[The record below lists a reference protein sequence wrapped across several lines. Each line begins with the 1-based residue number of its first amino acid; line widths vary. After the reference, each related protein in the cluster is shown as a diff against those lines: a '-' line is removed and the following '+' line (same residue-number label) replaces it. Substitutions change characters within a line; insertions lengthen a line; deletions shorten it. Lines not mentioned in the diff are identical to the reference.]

1 MDPACAGVTGSVG
14 LRTVSFRSRSSRF
27 RRCLSPKSTYD
38 VGMDQECVAD
48 ESRSPT
54 EVAYRALALI
64 SVVGVALG
72 ADRVEILNWL
82 KQHDLWQKL
91 TPSEAEFLDTSDP
104 SQEQIINASW
114 LCERLI
120 VIVWALGALEQ
131 LPLPNEQCDTAS
143 FLTILP
149 PYAPISVSDFVTSA
163 QLRHSSILIEM
174 ADEMLSL
181 HWEARDAMLKGLN
194 TSPSIDIGIIQERHH
209 AINWL
214 IGYDGLDWDEVT
226 TDT

>member
-1 MDPACAGVTGSVG
+1 
-14 LRTVSFRSRSSRF
+14 
-27 RRCLSPKSTYD
+27 
-38 VGMDQECVAD
+38 MDQEYVAD
-48 ESRSPT
+48 DSRSPT
-54 EVAYRALALI
+54 EVAYRALALM
-64 SVVGVALG
+64 SVIAVALG
-72 ADRVEILNWL
+72 AERAEILDWL

-91 TPSEAEFLDTSDP
+91 APSEAEFLDTSDP
-104 SQEQIINASW
+104 SQQQIINASW

-131 LPLPNEQCDTAS
+131 LPLPDEPCDTAG

-149 PYAPISVSDFVTSA
+149 PYAPIGVSDFVTSA
-163 QLRHSSILIEM
+163 QLRHPSTLIEM
-174 ADEMLSL
+174 AGEMQSL
-181 HWEARDAMLKGLN
+181 HWEARNAMLKGLN
-194 TSPSIDIGIIQERHH
+194 TSLSIDIEIIQERHH